1 MKEGVNPII
10 PSYAIACVDKYSP
23 GPPGGCCP
31 LSPAKSFAGWRQ
43 VIQMKGTVYTF
54 FGYVTNIYWN
64 VCWYDYSHW
73 NLLVFESLKLKKFV
87 TSAIVPL

>member
-10 PSYAIACVDKYSP
+10 PSYAIDCVDKYSP

-43 VIQMKGTVYTF
+43 VIQMKGTVYQGGIKYF
-54 FGYVTNIYWN
+54 ASWQRAVFNKNFGWDSVNHGVLN
-64 VCWYDYSHW
+64 G
-73 NLLVFESLKLKKFV
+73 L
-87 TSAIVPL
+87 